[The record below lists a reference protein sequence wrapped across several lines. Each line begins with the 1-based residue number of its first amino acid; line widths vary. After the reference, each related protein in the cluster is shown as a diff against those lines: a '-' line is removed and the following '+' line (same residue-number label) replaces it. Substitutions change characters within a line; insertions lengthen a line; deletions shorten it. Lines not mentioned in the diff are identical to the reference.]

1 MSFLRLLRRFLRAAA
16 WSVLVLVV
24 ATLGLGACSTVSWH
38 PLPELAREWR
48 GRTLRVGEHCGVVAR
63 SRGQAEEVYHF
74 YGEILAA
81 LREIEV
87 PPPENVLI
95 LVTETYGDLLFDDP
109 DKLEAALSRW
119 IGEDGY
125 RGRFIGGSLA
135 SGLPYED
142 ALPNTILKP
151 PVDASE
157 LALPA
162 SWQERFDVVMVVGS
176 DSARRRAFNATVNA
190 KMSADGHIFKRL
202 LLEAVW
208 LFVGGKVHSGMRT
221 TQQYRFARLLC
232 IDVDVA
238 HTAWS
243 GLETALIEAA
253 K

>member
-1 MSFLRLLRRFLRAAA
+1 MSSLRLRLRCLRAAA
-16 WSVLVLVV
+16 WSVPVLLVAL
-24 ATLGLGACSTVSWH
+24 LGFSACSTVSWQ
-38 PLPELAREWR
+38 PLAELAREWR

-63 SRGQAEEVYHF
+63 SSGQAEEVYHF
-74 YGEILAA
+74 YEEILAA

-95 LVTETYGDLLFDDP
+95 LVTERYGDLLFDDR
-109 DKLEAALSRW
+109 DELEAALSRW

-135 SGLPYED
+135 SGVPFED
-142 ALPNTILKP
+142 AFIYTILKP
-151 PVDASE
+151 PVDAPE

-162 SWQERFDVVMVVGS
+162 SWQERFDVVMVVAS
-176 DSARRRAFNATVNA
+176 DSARRRAFNDGVNA
-190 KMSADGHIFKRL
+190 KMSADGHVFKRL
-202 LLEAVW
+202 LVEAVW
-208 LFVGGKVHSGMRT
+208 LFVGGTVHAGMRT
-221 TQQYRFARLLC
+221 THQYRFARLLC

-238 HTAWS
+238 YTAWT